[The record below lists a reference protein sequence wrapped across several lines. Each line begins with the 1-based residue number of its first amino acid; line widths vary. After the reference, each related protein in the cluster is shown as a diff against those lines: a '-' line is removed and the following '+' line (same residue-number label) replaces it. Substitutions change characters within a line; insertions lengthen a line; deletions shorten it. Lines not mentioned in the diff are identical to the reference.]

1 MSYLPFIIDSVLI
14 RIPTSSLKKSQ
25 LQRALYM
32 ALVAFLFYTTVF
44 AYRKPF
50 TVATFEGLSFFGVS
64 YQILLVISQGIGYML
79 SKFFGIKLIAEL
91 KRIGRWRTTLILI
104 GSSWIALFLFA
115 IVPPPYGMIFIM
127 ANGFLL
133 GFMWGIVFSYVEGR
147 RTTDFI
153 GAALA
158 VSFIF
163 AGGFTRSVAVWIRD
177 TWQAPESWLGFLT
190 GLVFMVPL
198 LFFLYLIE
206 KIPQPDVDDV
216 ADRTIRLPMTK
227 ESRSVLL
234 KQFGFGLLML
244 VITYVFL
251 TIMRDIRDNF
261 MSNMWNE
268 LGYGKKPAIFTST
281 ETITS
286 IVVLIFVS
294 MLVILRNNFNAL
306 QWAHGL
312 IIAGFFF
319 AGIAS
324 ILFRLQLLSGAVWM
338 QLVGLGLYM
347 GYVPFNCIL
356 FERFLASFRIAGNVG
371 FLIYIADAWG
381 YLGSM
386 SVMVSKEFFRIQLN
400 WVSFYSNAVVL
411 SAIVGIAA
419 TIASLVYFRK
429 KYTSYVVS

>member
-1 MSYLPFIIDSVLI
+1 
-14 RIPTSSLKKSQ
+14 
-25 LQRALYM
+25 M

-50 TVATFEGLSFFGVS
+50 TVATFEGLAFWGVS

-79 SKFFGIKLIAEL
+79 SKFYGIRLIAEL
-91 KRIGRWRTTLILI
+91 KRIGRWKTTLILI
-104 GSSWIALFLFA
+104 GGSWLSLLLFA
-115 IVPPPYGMIFIM
+115 IVPPPYGMLFIM

-177 TWQAPESWLGFLT
+177 NWHAPESWLGFLT
-190 GLVFMVPL
+190 GLVFFVPL
-198 LFFLYLIE
+198 LLLLYLME
-206 KIPQPDVDDV
+206 KIPLPDADDI
-216 ADRTIRLPMTK
+216 ADRTVRQPMTK
-227 ESRSVLL
+227 EGRAHLL

-244 VITYVFL
+244 VITYLFL

-286 IVVLIFVS
+286 VVVLICMS
-294 MLVILRNNFNAL
+294 LLVMVKNNFKAL

-312 IIAGFFF
+312 IIAGFIL
-319 AGIAS
+319 AGVAS
-324 ILFRLQLLSGAVWM
+324 VLFKLQIISGALWM

-356 FERFLASFRIAGNVG
+356 FERFIAAFRIAGNVG

-386 SVMVSKEFFRIQLN
+386 SVMISKELFHLQLN
-400 WVSFYSNAVVL
+400 WISFYSNAVVL
-411 SAIVGIAA
+411 SSFVGTAA
-419 TIASLVYFRK
+419 TFISLFYFRK
-429 KYTSYVVS
+429 KFALGSAE

>member
-1 MSYLPFIIDSVLI
+1 
-14 RIPTSSLKKSQ
+14 
-25 LQRALYM
+25 M
-32 ALVAFLFYTTVF
+32 ALVAFLFYTAVF

-50 TVATFEGLSFFGVS
+50 TVATFEGVSVGGFS

-79 SKFFGIKLIAEL
+79 SKFFGIRLIAEL
-91 KRIGRWRTTLILI
+91 KRIGRWKTSLVLI
-104 GSSWIALFLFA
+104 GGSWLSLLFFA
-115 IVPPPYGMIFIM
+115 IVPAPYGMIFIM
-127 ANGFLL
+127 VNGFLL

-147 RTTDFI
+147 RATDFI

-177 TWQAPESWLGFLT
+177 NWHAPESWLGFLT
-190 GLVFMVPL
+190 GFVFLVPL
-198 LFFLYLIE
+198 LFFLYLME
-206 KIPQPDVDDV
+206 KIPVPDANDI
-216 ADRTIRLPMTK
+216 ADRTIRQPMTK
-227 ESRSVLL
+227 ESRTTLL

-244 VITYVFL
+244 VVTYVFL

-286 IVVLIFVS
+286 IVVLVCIS
-294 MLVILRNNFNAL
+294 LLVVIRNNFKAL

-312 IIAGFFF
+312 IIAGFII

-324 ILFRLQLLSGAVWM
+324 LLFKLNLISGALWM

-356 FERFLASFRIAGNVG
+356 FERFIAAFRIAGNVG

-386 SVMVSKEFFRIQLN
+386 SVMISKELFHIQLN
-400 WVSFYSNAVVL
+400 WVSFYSNAVIV
-411 SAIVGIAA
+411 SAIVGAAA
-419 TIASLVYFRK
+419 TLVSLFYFRRK
-429 KYTSYVVS
+429 ITADPA